1 MAILPDWCSC
11 EVRGVNENNTLH
23 QRHIQNCLWRETNE
37 IKIFKDKVI
46 EAILRKGGNNFK
58 NYKNRIIQEI
68 IQKAQNQGLSETELN
83 NICPDWKN
91 HLLSLNSPKEI
102 TDYQT
107 NQLEEDIKKL
117 VAAKNKSETERK
129 QAEAKAQQKA
139 KKEEERLKKE
149 REEREKKEE
158 EERKQKEKKRE
169 TEEKNNKARE
179 QAKQQELKQKRE
191 KVIAE
196 ITVAVP
202 DVRNRKLPVAEQILQ
217 QNGFHLGDV
226 RRVPDPSA
234 ADTVIDYNPKRAAT
248 GSAINLVVSSGPQQ
262 VSVPRVIC
270 EPRRQA
276 INDLQTAG
284 LKAEIGPPAQ
294 SSICPTAGL
303 VADQDPPPG
312 QKVDA
317 GSIVTL
323 FLVPQSSPS
332 PTTPSP
338 PPTTP
343 SPPPSTSPSPSPS
356 PSSS

>member
-1 MAILPDWCSC
+1 MKCLAKNPANRYQSAEDLIADLERFRSGRPVGATPLLPFFDSTEVMERETRPTSVLPAAPASPEERRRRQVIAGAILLALIALLGLGIFFLARALIGSP
-11 EVRGVNENNTLH
+11 TL
-23 QRHIQNCLWRETNE
+23 
-37 IKIFKDKVI
+37 
-46 EAILRKGGNNFK
+46 
-58 NYKNRIIQEI
+58 
-68 IQKAQNQGLSETELN
+68 
-83 NICPDWKN
+83 
-91 HLLSLNSPKEI
+91 
-102 TDYQT
+102 
-107 NQLEEDIKKL
+107 
-117 VAAKNKSETERK
+117 
-129 QAEAKAQQKA
+129 
-139 KKEEERLKKE
+139 
-149 REEREKKEE
+149 
-158 EERKQKEKKRE
+158 
-169 TEEKNNKARE
+169 
-179 QAKQQELKQKRE
+179 
-191 KVIAE
+191 
-196 ITVAVP
+196 VAVP

-332 PTTPSP
+332 PSPTTPSP